1 MWAIPR
7 TTLLGGKLLPG
18 DGLIVAVGKPYRRF
32 VGDAVVASRYRPFTP
47 QEIER
52 LPPNFEL
59 DHGISLERVRVWQT
73 KPWIDELWPSTAAGR
88 TDPTGQFRQGL
99 RSIESADAALIVGA
113 GINGPSLEPSDA
125 MQIDRNVGA
134 LRAADMTTNVAST
147 GAAAVTATPPP
158 TLIHRSDS
166 AVQRAAEATIL
177 AAVAARLGVAL
188 APRSFV
194 LPNGSRV
201 DVDGTALDA
210 SVLVE
215 VFARQ
220 GALKGGQQKKVCQDA
235 LKLITLRHMH
245 PNARLVIAFADEHAS
260 TYASSG
266 TWVAEALSTW
276 GVEVL
281 VVEIDPALRARI
293 REAQA
298 RQVML
303 NASDLDT

>member
-1 MWAIPR
+1 M
-7 TTLLGGKLLPG
+7 
-18 DGLIVAVGKPYRRF
+18 
-32 VGDAVVASRYRPFTP
+32 
-47 QEIER
+47 
-52 LPPNFEL
+52 
-59 DHGISLERVRVWQT
+59 WQT
-73 KPWIDELWPSTAAGR
+73 KPWIDELWPITAAAR

-99 RSIESADAALIVGA
+99 RSIGSADAALIVRA
-113 GINGPSLEPSDA
+113 GINSQSREPSDT
-125 MQIDRNVGA
+125 MQIDRDVGA
-134 LRAADMTTNVAST
+134 LRAADTATDVASPALAP
-147 GAAAVTATPPP
+147 AAATAPQ

-188 APRSFV
+188 SPRSFV

-201 DVDGTALDA
+201 QVDGTDPDV

-235 LKLITLRHMH
+235 LKLITLRCMH

-260 TYASSG
+260 AYASSG

-303 NASDLDT
+303 NADDSDI